1 MNRAAGRVGKSVVA
15 MATSGLRTETF
26 VKRTWREWDDTVGG
40 QSGRTEWRGEN
51 VWSVREPMSWR
62 PRC

>member
-40 QSGRTEWRGEN
+40 QSGRTEWRG
-51 VWSVREPMSWR
+51 
-62 PRC
+62 